1 MKYDIAII
9 GGGIIG
15 MSIAY
20 EFARHDKSVIVIDR
34 KTVIPQTS
42 WAAVGILPAV
52 NLDQAVEP
60 FDQLRA
66 ISDDLHM
73 KWSHDFKEATGID
86 NELKSVGTLFVAR
99 TRGEI
104 ASLSGYQTSL
114 QEDGIEF
121 ENVSQDRLDT
131 LFPSLSRPLS
141 SRGILEAVFV
151 PGEKTIRNTRH
162 MKALNQICES
172 MGVQFLNVDREI
184 EFVPLA
190 GRIDHLNVGEQ
201 NVEAENFCF
210 ASGSWTQ
217 TALESL
223 GVHISTVPIR
233 GQIALFKI
241 PKPRFHSV
249 IYEGSQY
256 LVPRDDGHVLAGSTL
271 EDVGFDNSTTSDTVS
286 RLVAFAND
294 WEQELNESTMV
305 TSWAGLRPGT
315 HDGMPYIGKI
325 ADFDNAY
332 TATGH
337 FRSGIHMSPGTAMIM
352 YKLINGFELP
362 IDISIFSPC
371 RG

>member
-9 GGGIIG
+9 GGGIVG

-20 EFARHDKSVIVIDR
+20 EFARHKKSVVVIDR
-34 KTVIPQTS
+34 KTLTPQTS

-52 NLDQAVEP
+52 NLEKAVEP

-66 ISDDLHM
+66 ISDDLHV

-86 NELKSVGTLFVAR
+86 NELKPVGTLFVAR
-99 TRGEI
+99 TPGEI
-104 ASLSGYQTSL
+104 ASLTGYKTSL
-114 QEDGIEF
+114 QEDGIVHEV
-121 ENVSQDRLDT
+121 VSQERLDT
-131 LFPSLSRPLS
+131 LFPNLSRPLS
-141 SRGILEAVFV
+141 SRQILKAVFV

-162 MKALNQICES
+162 MKALSQVCES
-172 MGVQFLNVDREI
+172 MGVRCLHGEMKL
-184 EFVPLA
+184 EFVSKN
-190 GRIDHLNVGEQ
+190 GRINHLNVGEQ
-201 NVEAENFCF
+201 KVEAENFCF
-210 ASGSWTQ
+210 AGGSWTQ
-217 TALESL
+217 KTLESL

-294 WEQELNESTMV
+294 WEQELNDSTFV
-305 TSWAGLRPGT
+305 TSWAGLRPAT
-315 HDGMPYIGKI
+315 NDGMPYIGKVTDLENTYI
-325 ADFDNAY
+325 
-332 TATGH
+332 ATGH

-352 YKLINGFELP
+352 YKLINGLELP
-362 IDISIFSPC
+362 IDISTFSPC